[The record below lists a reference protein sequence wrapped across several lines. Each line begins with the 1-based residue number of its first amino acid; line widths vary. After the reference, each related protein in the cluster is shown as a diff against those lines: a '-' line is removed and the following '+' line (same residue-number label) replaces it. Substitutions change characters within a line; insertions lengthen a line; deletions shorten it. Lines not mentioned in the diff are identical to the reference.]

1 MRSSILGLGCDATAA
16 IPFLAIMISSDIRLD
31 SQDRLDAIL
40 SCGFIKLHRTKKIA
54 VISHCNRGH
63 SKLLD
68 TLDKRFDAIA
78 TIEQRIFGVQVKM
91 NELA

>member
-1 MRSSILGLGCDATAA
+1 MRSSILRLGCDATAA
-16 IPFLAIMISSDIRLD
+16 IPFLAIMISSNIRLD
-31 SQDRLDAIL
+31 AQDWLDAIL
-40 SCGFIKLHRTKKIA
+40 ASDLIKFHRSKKIA
-54 VISHCNRGH
+54 VIGHCNRGH

>member
-16 IPFLAIMISSDIRLD
+16 IPFLAIMIPSDIRLD

-40 SCGFIKLHRTKKIA
+40 ASRFIKLHSTKEIA
-54 VISHCNRGH
+54 MISHCDCTH
-63 SKLLD
+63 SKLLHTFD
-68 TLDKRFDAIA
+68 ESFDAIA